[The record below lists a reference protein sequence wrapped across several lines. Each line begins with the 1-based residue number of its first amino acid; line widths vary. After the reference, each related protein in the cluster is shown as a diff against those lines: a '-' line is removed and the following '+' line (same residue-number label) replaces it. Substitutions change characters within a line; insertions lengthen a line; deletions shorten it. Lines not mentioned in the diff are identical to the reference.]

1 MTYLEALQ
9 IRDELDRTVDN
20 ASKRLNAYPKGAMG
34 LTPDSVKA
42 TPEWQADS
50 KKFNAC
56 MKLAQNFNRM
66 FVKQFKKEWKA
77 TLLERRNA
85 KAFN

>member
-1 MTYLEALQ
+1 
-9 IRDELDRTVDN
+9 
-20 ASKRLNAYPKGAMG
+20 MG

-42 TPEWQADS
+42 TSEWQADY

-66 FVKQFKKEWKA
+66 FVREFKKEWKA
-77 TLLERRNA
+77 TILERRKA
-85 KAFN
+85 KASN